1 MSLISPEFLLTSLIV
16 VIAPGTGT
24 LYTIATG
31 LAAGKHMSFA
41 AALGCTLGIIPHM
54 LAAITGLAAI
64 LHSTPG
70 AFNLVKYAGVVWLL
84 YLAWATLAQRGSLS
98 VEGGVKRNSR
108 QVITHAIL
116 INLLNPKLP
125 LFFLAFLPQFIQHN
139 SASPVREMLILSAV
153 FMLMTLLVFMFY
165 GAFSAAMRGY
175 VLTRPRVLQGLR
187 VSFAA
192 GFVGLG
198 IKLILA
204 GSI

>member
-31 LAAGKHMSFA
+31 LSTGRRMSFA
-41 AALGCTLGIIPHM
+41 AAFGCTLGIIPHM

-70 AFNLVKYAGVVWLL
+70 AFELVKYAGVAWLL
-84 YLAWATLAQRGSLS
+84 YLAWATLTQRGSLS
-98 VEGGVKRNSR
+98 VENGERRNLL

-125 LFFLAFLPQFIQHN
+125 LFFLAFLPQFIHSD
-139 SASPVREMLILSAV
+139 SASPIKEMLILSGI
-153 FMLMTLLVFMFY
+153 FMLMTLLIFMLY

-204 GSI
+204 QK

>member
-1 MSLISPEFLLTSLIV
+1 MAFITPEFLLTSLIV

-31 LAAGKHMSFA
+31 LASGRGMSFA
-41 AALGCTLGIIPHM
+41 AAFGCTLGIIPHM

-70 AFNLVKYAGVVWLL
+70 AFELVKYAGVAWLL
-84 YLAWATLAQRGSLS
+84 YLAWATLTQRGSLN
-98 VEGGVKRNSR
+98 VEGVEQRNPR
-108 QVITHAIL
+108 QVISHAIL

-125 LFFLAFLPQFIQHN
+125 LFFLAFLPQFIQRG
-139 SASPVREMLILSAV
+139 SASPIGEMLILSAV
-153 FMLMTLLVFMFY
+153 FMLMTLLVFMLY

-175 VLTRPRVLQGLR
+175 VLSRPRVLQGLR
-187 VSFAA
+187 ACFAA

-204 GSI
+204 QR

>member
-31 LAAGKHMSFA
+31 LAAGRRMSFA
-41 AALGCTLGIIPHM
+41 AAFGCTLGIIPHM

-70 AFNLVKYAGVVWLL
+70 AFEVVKYAGVAWLL
-84 YLAWATLAQRGSLS
+84 YLAWATLTQRGSLN
-98 VEGGVKRNSR
+98 VEGDERRNLR

-125 LFFLAFLPQFIQHN
+125 LFFLAFLPQFIHSS
-139 SASPVREMLILSAV
+139 SASPVREKLILSGV
-153 FMLMTLLVFMFY
+153 FMLMTLLIFMLY

-175 VLTRPRVLQGLR
+175 VLTRPRFLQGLR

-192 GFVGLG
+192 GFIGLS

-204 GSI
+204 QK

>member
-31 LAAGKHMSFA
+31 LSAGRRMSFA
-41 AALGCTLGIIPHM
+41 AAFGCTLGIIPHM

-70 AFNLVKYAGVVWLL
+70 AFEVVKYAGVAWLL
-84 YLAWATLAQRGSLS
+84 YLAWATLTQRGSLN
-98 VEGGVKRNSR
+98 VEGGERRNLR

-125 LFFLAFLPQFIQHN
+125 LFFLAFLPQFIH
-139 SASPVREMLILSAV
+139 SSLASPVRDMLILSGV
-153 FMLMTLLVFMFY
+153 FMLMTLLIFMLY

-192 GFVGLG
+192 GFIGLG

-204 GSI
+204 QK

>member
-31 LAAGKHMSFA
+31 LSAGRRMSFA
-41 AALGCTLGIIPHM
+41 AAFGCTLGIIPHM

-70 AFNLVKYAGVVWLL
+70 AFELVKYAGVAWLL
-84 YLAWATLAQRGSLS
+84 YLAWATLTQRGSLS
-98 VEGGVKRNSR
+98 VENGERRNLL

-125 LFFLAFLPQFIQHN
+125 LFFLAFLPQFIHSN
-139 SASPVREMLILSAV
+139 SASPIKKMLILSGI
-153 FMLMTLLVFMFY
+153 FMLMTLLIFMLY

-204 GSI
+204 QK